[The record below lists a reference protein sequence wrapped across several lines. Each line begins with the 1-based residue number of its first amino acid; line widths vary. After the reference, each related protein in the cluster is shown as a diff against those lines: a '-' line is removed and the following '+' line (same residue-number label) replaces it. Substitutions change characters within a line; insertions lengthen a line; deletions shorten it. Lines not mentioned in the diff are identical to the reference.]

1 MATNDITNDRL
12 VTKAATAAYRDGW
25 DLIYNKKPPPTE
37 EATQV
42 KPKQDEEET

>member
-25 DLIYNKKPPPTE
+25 EAIFNKPPTE
-37 EATQV
+37 EVTQAQ
-42 KPKQDEEET
+42 PKQDEEET